1 MQVFPFWRWPL
12 WTTPVQLSLPGM
24 SAGALGFG
32 RTFCLFTSFLNTSY
46 FRKLLPRVCRSH
58 EAVKLHFIQ
67 QACRTFVLPAP
78 VCGCTFAAS
87 SPLPDLS
94 ALTAAQR
101 GWSQASWW
109 TPTSPASSSAHSAL
123 LLSRCSQATWPASG
137 GTSPG
142 FSPENHTRVHN

>member
-1 MQVFPFWRWPL
+1 MATSDYTGSVITARHSGWGIGFEKDILFVHFFPKY
-12 WTTPVQLSLPGM
+12 QL
-24 SAGALGFG
+24 
-32 RTFCLFTSFLNTSY
+32 
-46 FRKLLPRVCRSH
+46 FRKFLPRVCRRH
-58 EAVKLHFIQ
+58 EAVKLHFVQ
-67 QACRTFVLPAP
+67 QACRTFVLPVP

-101 GWSQASWW
+101 GWSQVSWW

-123 LLSRCSQATWPASG
+123 LPSRCSQATWPASG